1 MQLGRGVP
9 HRGSLRQSRHRSTV
23 RNMEATVAELADDLV
38 GPDTVLLLLA
48 APSKSNIEPN
58 RINGITRLEKLL
70 FLAEKEEQLSGAVKS
85 DAFEFMPYHY
95 GPYSRAIYE
104 AVELLEE
111 AGLLQELRSI
121 DESAL
126 DDAEQVYSD
135 ATEEGA
141 VERQFRLTSDGVAVA
156 QLLGARHPNTT
167 QALTRIKDRYGDL
180 SLRRLIRYVYSTYPD
195 YAKESRIRDQF
206 T

>member
-1 MQLGRGVP
+1 MGITALVTASQYRM
-9 HRGSLRQSRHRSTV
+9 
-23 RNMEATVAELADDLV
+23 NMEATVTQSAELL

-48 APSKSNIEPN
+48 APSEARIERN

-70 FLAEKEEQLSGAVKS
+70 FLAEQEEQLSEAVAT
-85 DAFEFMPYHY
+85 DAFEFRAYHY

-111 AGLLQELRSI
+111 AGLLVERRSI

-135 ATEEGA
+135 ATDEGA
-141 VERQFRLTSDGVAVA
+141 VERQFLLTDDGIAVA
-156 QLLGARHPNTT
+156 RLLAEKHPNTIV
-167 QALTRIKDRYGDL
+167 ALSRIKDRYGDL
-180 SLRRLIRYVYSTYPD
+180 SLRRLIRYVYSTYPE
-195 YAKESRIRDQF
+195 YAKESKIRDQF
-206 T
+206 A